1 MQTYRVKSGD
11 MSVEVDAEDPREAA
25 LAALQLEKPDMLGVS
40 VEVLDEE
47 RNSVFFET
55 DYLLLDLDMFD
66 LYN

>member
-40 VEVLDEE
+40 VEVIDEE

-55 DYLLLDLDMFD
+55 DYLLLDLDMLED
-66 LYN
+66 YN